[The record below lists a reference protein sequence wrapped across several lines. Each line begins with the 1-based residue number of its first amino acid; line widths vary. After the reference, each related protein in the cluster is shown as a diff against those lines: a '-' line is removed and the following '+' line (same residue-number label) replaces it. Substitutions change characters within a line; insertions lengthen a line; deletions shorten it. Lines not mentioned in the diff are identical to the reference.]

1 MNTIAENIKNQF
13 STDIIDTKVTDPKR
27 LIITIRNESLLEI
40 ANYFYEELKYR
51 FIIASALLIQ
61 NGMEIYYHFSDD
73 TTGYIISLD
82 VLLSREKPEIES
94 LANLINAANWIE
106 REMNDLYGITFLN
119 HPNPVPLIGAE
130 NWQPNECPYL
140 KTRDE

>member
-1 MNTIAENIKNQF
+1 MNTIAENIKKQF

-61 NGMEIYYHFSDD
+61 NGMEILYHFSDD
-73 TTGYIISLD
+73 KNGYVVNLNV
-82 VLLSREKPEIES
+82 VLPSKKPEIES

-119 HPNPVPLIGAE
+119 HPNPVPIFGDE
-130 NWQPNECPYL
+130 NWSPDEPPYL
-140 KTRDE
+140 KYER